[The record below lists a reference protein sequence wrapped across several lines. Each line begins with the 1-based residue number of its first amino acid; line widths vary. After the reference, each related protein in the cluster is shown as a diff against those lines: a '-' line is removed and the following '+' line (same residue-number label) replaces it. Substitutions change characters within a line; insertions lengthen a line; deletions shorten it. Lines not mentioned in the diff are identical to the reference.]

1 MDELTSIIE
10 QAKKAEES
18 ESFFSASIYY
28 KDALEIAK
36 KNQNSKLIKLY
47 KSKFVEMNKKSIES
61 GKDYKEV
68 EFTVNFNEEQQKVI
82 KSVIEK
88 IIVSDNIETI
98 LKIIGQ
104 HPYLYLHVKETDKLA
119 KKTIPLSLQ
128 FCSLSTISD
137 NGHSLK
143 GGSDP
148 DYSWFMDTYSR
159 NQKLIMDM
167 YLNQIFYLLITNKKM
182 TIKTLS
188 KYFVDS
194 KLFKEDQ
201 LKLILIGLQKY
212 FEKDYVSAMHILVP
226 QFESFL
232 LKIASQL
239 GIDIV
244 ALDNAKAVTTRTLT
258 LSEHHLE
265 SKEFKDIFGED
276 FCMQI
281 KFILFDSLGYKIR
294 HKIAHGE
301 IQFNECNFQNTTLIL
316 YLYLVIL
323 GRVDIKEKTK

>member
-1 MDELTSIIE
+1 MNELNLIIE
-10 QAKKAEES
+10 QAKRAEEF
-18 ESFFSASIYY
+18 ESFFSASTYY
-28 KDALEIAK
+28 KNALVIARK
-36 KNQNSKLIKLY
+36 QQNSKMIKLC
-47 KSKFVEMNKKSIES
+47 KSKFVEMNKKSIKSEN
-61 GKDYKEV
+61 DYKEY
-68 EFTVNFNEEQQKVI
+68 EFTVNFSEKQQKII
-82 KSVIEK
+82 KNVIEK
-88 IIVSDNIETI
+88 IIGSDNIETTF
-98 LKIIGQ
+98 KIIGQ
-104 HPYLYLHVKETDKLA
+104 HPYLYLNVIETDKLA
-119 KKTIPLSLQ
+119 KKTIPISHQ
-128 FCSLSTISD
+128 FCSFSTISD

-148 DYSWFMDTYSR
+148 NYSWFMDTYSR

-167 YLNQIFYLLITNKKM
+167 YLNRIFYLLINNKKM

-201 LKLILIGLQKY
+201 LKIILIGLKKY

-232 LKIASQL
+232 LNTANQL

-244 ALDNAKAVTTRTLT
+244 ALDNAKAITTRTLT
-258 LSEHHLE
+258 LSEHHLN
-265 SKEFKDIFGED
+265 SKEFNDIFGKD

-316 YLYLVIL
+316 YLYLVL
-323 GRVDIKEKTK
+323 LARVKYKD